1 MPRARHI
8 VGLIALLL
16 LVAYF
21 GVWLGYE
28 TVARQFGP
36 AWGMAAAALSLAG
49 LAIIAA
55 VGLIV
60 VRTMRAMEPGAGA
73 EAEKGE
79 ESARLRRTRL

>member
-8 VGLIALLL
+8 VGLIALVL

-36 AWGMAAAALSLAG
+36 AWGMVAAGLLLAG
-49 LAIIAA
+49 LAVIAA
-55 VGLIV
+55 VGSVV

-73 EAEKGE
+73 KAKKAGNQPD
-79 ESARLRRTRL
+79 